1 MKLVRIKRHHREYTP
16 GDITGF
22 GEAHAQRLIDAG
34 IAEEHVPEA
43 TEVKEANEPKAA
55 ARGDASKSAAAK
67 G

>member
-1 MKLVRIKRHHREYTP
+1 MKLVRIRRHHREYTP

-34 IAEEHVPEA
+34 IAEEHIAEA
-43 TEVKEANEPKAA
+43 KEANEVKAA
-55 ARGDASKSAAAK
+55 GKGDASKSAAAK

>member
-1 MKLVRIKRHHREYTP
+1 MKLVKIKRHHREYTP

-34 IAEEHVPEA
+34 IAEEHIPQA
-43 TEVKEANEPKAA
+43 KEANEAKAA

>member
-34 IAEEHVPEA
+34 IAEEHIPEA
-43 TEVKEANEPKAA
+43 QDAKQANEAKAA
-55 ARGDASKSAAAK
+55 GRGDASKSAAAK